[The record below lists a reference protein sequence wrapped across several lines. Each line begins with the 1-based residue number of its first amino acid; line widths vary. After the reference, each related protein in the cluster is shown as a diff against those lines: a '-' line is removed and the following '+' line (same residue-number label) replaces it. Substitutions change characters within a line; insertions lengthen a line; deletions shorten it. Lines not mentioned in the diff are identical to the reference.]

1 MMSPLKPLRLLL
13 PVLVMLVL
21 SACGHVRVQHFDGRE
36 PEFSVAEYFQ
46 GETWGW
52 GMVQDYR
59 GRITRQFTVYIQGY
73 MDGDVLVLDEDFLFS
88 DGEESKRVWRLKPV
102 DQHCYVGTAHDVV
115 GEGRACN
122 YGDAFHLT
130 YRLKV
135 PIGEREWVFS
145 MDDWMYLQ
153 DNQVVFNRT
162 RMRKWGLTLGNIT
175 LTFTKQP
182 LANNNLN
189 EAEGFQRSAQ

>member
-1 MMSPLKPLRLLL
+1 MFLYRRWLNLLL
-13 PVLVMLVL
+13 LAGVLLL
-21 SACGHVRVQHFDGRE
+21 LAGCGHVRVSSFEDRK
-36 PEFSVAEYFQ
+36 PLFSVTDYFQ

-59 GRITRQFTVYIQGY
+59 GRITRQFTVHIQGS
-73 MDGDVLVLDEDFLFS
+73 MDGDVLVLDEDFVFS
-88 DGEESKRVWRLKPV
+88 DGETSRRIWRLKPV
-102 DQHCYVGTAHDVV
+102 DEHCYVGTAHDVV

-130 YRLKV
+130 YRLQV

-153 DNQVVFNRT
+153 ENQVVFNRT
-162 RMRKWGLTLGNIT
+162 RMKKWGLTLANIS

-182 LANNNLN
+182 LN
-189 EAEGFQRSAQ
+189 